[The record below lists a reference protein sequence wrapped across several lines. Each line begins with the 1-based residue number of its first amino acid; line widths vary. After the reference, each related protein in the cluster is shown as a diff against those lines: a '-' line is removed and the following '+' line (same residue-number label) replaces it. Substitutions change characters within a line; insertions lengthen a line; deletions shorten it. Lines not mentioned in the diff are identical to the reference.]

1 MTPTATTTAILG
13 IVDTAVSDNA
23 PQMLLILIGM
33 LSAVF
38 IYILAKRAIKWIY
51 SKISKF

>member
-1 MTPTATTTAILG
+1 MTPTATTTEIIG
-13 IVDTAVSDNA
+13 IVEDAVSVNA

-38 IYILAKRAIKWIY
+38 IYVLAKRAIKWIY
-51 SKISKF
+51 AKISKF